1 MLSRCKKLDT
11 IFLESVLSQYYFF
24 LQMRLNDEQHC
35 VVQAIQ
41 RITIAE
47 SATEF
52 ISTCQPFFIS
62 CDVTNPSQFIDSALE
77 NFKQMKP
84 RNEVAEND
92 YRVRLY
98 IMLKYSKSPVT
109 EFLPTFIV
117 VCPHSMRGER
127 GVLTYNLLHS
137 KQRQS
142 FSEDT
147 LVDRLL
153 IHWNGLPTAHY
164 DPRPVVQKFLMV
176 KNRRSNFP
184 IIESYSKREFIQHF
198 FSSK

>member
-1 MLSRCKKLDT
+1 
-11 IFLESVLSQYYFF
+11 
-24 LQMRLNDEQHC
+24 MRLIDEQHR

-41 RITIAE
+41 RITNVD

-52 ISTCQPFFIS
+52 ISTCQPYFIS
-62 CDVTNPSQFIDSALE
+62 CGVTNPSQFIDSALK
-77 NFKQMKP
+77 NFEQMKP

-92 YRVRLY
+92 YGVRLY
-98 IMLKYSKSPVT
+98 IMLIYSKSPVT
-109 EFLPTFIV
+109 DFLSTFIV
-117 VCPHSMRGER
+117 MCPHSMTVER
-127 GVLTYNLLHS
+127 GVSTYNLLHS

-164 DPRPVVQKFLMV
+164 DPRPVVQKFLIA
-176 KNRRSNFP
+176 KNRQSNFP
-184 IIESYSKREFIQHF
+184 NIESYSKREFIQHF

>member
-11 IFLESVLSQYYFF
+11 IFLESILSQYYFF
-24 LQMRLNDEQHC
+24 LQMRLNDEQHR

-52 ISTCQPFFIS
+52 ISICQPFFIS

-109 EFLPTFIV
+109 EF
-117 VCPHSMRGER
+117 CP
-127 GVLTYNLLHS
+127 LLLS
-137 KQRQS
+137 CAR
-142 FSEDT
+142 
-147 LVDRLL
+147 
-153 IHWNGLPTAHY
+153 IA
-164 DPRPVVQKFLMV
+164 
-176 KNRRSNFP
+176 
-184 IIESYSKREFIQHF
+184 
-198 FSSK
+198 

>member
-1 MLSRCKKLDT
+1 MLCLFFSNQKQMVISMPVLYVLMVARCVAVPLLRFT
-11 IFLESVLSQYYFF
+11 
-24 LQMRLNDEQHC
+24 
-35 VVQAIQ
+35 
-41 RITIAE
+41 
-47 SATEF
+47 ATEL
-52 ISTCQPFFIS
+52 CQPYFIS
-62 CDVTNPSQFIDSALE
+62 CGVTYPSQFNDSALE
-77 NFKQMKP
+77 NFEQMKP

-92 YRVRLY
+92 YGVRLY

-109 EFLPTFIV
+109 EFLSTFIV
-117 VCPHSMRGER
+117 VCPHSLTVER
-127 GVLTYNLLHS
+127 GVSAYNLLHS

-164 DPRPVVQKFLMV
+164 DPRPVVQKFLMA

-184 IIESYSKREFIQHF
+184 NIESYSKRELIQHF